1 MFQFTNCVSY
11 LKKTASTVGSFGA
24 HGVDLASSY
33 LVAGWTQS
41 QFLLQAQLKAWSSGF
56 VAKAHRQ
63 VGLTAC
69 WSCCPVTLTT
79 EVNISKPDHLRLF
92 FLKKLTYIFFILF
105 YKPTKICSSLLSSI
119 PSPHFLSICPR
130 PPNPLLLLLH
140 SDGERSPMQ
149 VSKAQHI

>member
-33 LVAGWTQS
+33 LVAGWAQS
-41 QFLLQAQLKAWSSGF
+41 QFLLRAQLEAWSSGF

-92 FLKKLTYIFFILF
+92 FKKINIYILYFILQTNQNLLL
-105 YKPTKICSSLLSSI
+105 PPLLHSL
-119 PSPHFLSICPR
+119 PSPSFDL
-130 PPNPLLLLLH
+130 PPHPLLLLLH
-140 SDGERSPMQ
+140 SDGERFPMQ